1 MYVYACVCVCIFL
14 LLSFAFPNN
23 FARKTRLRLSW
34 GQVDADDR
42 EHDTILWIM
51 SRLLLPLLVCAS
63 VCVCVVARKIGVAN
77 AIRLSRFVV
86 HNLRLIYGLSSGL
99 SFAT

>member
-1 MYVYACVCVCIFL
+1 MDYEPPLVAVACV
-14 LLSFAFPNN
+14 
-23 FARKTRLRLSW
+23 T
-34 GQVDADDR
+34 
-42 EHDTILWIM
+42 
-51 SRLLLPLLVCAS
+51 

-99 SFAT
+99 SLAT